1 MHPTL
6 TPEVLQSTDPSGAHA
21 GATMSE
27 DEFMHQL
34 MRLVKAH
41 QVAYNGIQE
50 GNTAWTTGSKSFQG
64 EVMQEKNSYVGDQSD
79 ILKHT
84 NEIEKQFELERV
96 RLEKQ
101 RREQQIEREFE
112 ERQLK
117 EKERIERQRNVVK
130 EIEREAE
137 ERRRREREWLEKQR
151 KKALHLQEMQA
162 KAREEFERRQQLA
175 AQLVQQQREER
186 ENLEKQQEQARLAL
200 EKKRREEEELQKR
213 QQAERQ
219 IEEMKEK
226 EKRKKLEEQRER
238 GRQLMEKQRKEKE
251 LQKKQNIAR
260 EMKEMQRKQ
269 KENEERLWEIVRQ
282 TEARQQKEKDEHLR
296 LQQLAREFE
305 ERKRKE
311 EEALLKTQQ
320 EEEDRKEEALLK
332 IQQEEEDR
340 KEQAKNEAERIRQE
354 GERRQSEEMMRI
366 EAANRIRAMG
376 SGNLL
381 PAMSSRGSSGDNGHA
396 HTFHPEATD
405 FPGRVDFQT
414 SQTLPVDPNVI
425 HFTAAPSTVPSAV
438 PAWVR
443 GPQPWRL
450 PPDPNTNQPEWFE
463 PSTTETPTRILSGC
477 VPEGDC
483 NFSYDQDL
491 LCPHPSDSSR
501 YLQCTPMIG
510 RRGRWTERNCPP
522 TLVFLHA
529 HAACGAQNV
538 DVSNVPFQRQKTAM
552 IPRLP
557 SETEIVRWQEN
568 RVLPPNRAA
577 SMQPAFNTPPPKSIY
592 ETIEAFPEDLLPL
605 IDWSGYPAHYET
617 VGFEG
622 DPSMNPLFPRVV
634 PQFSSPFAKM
644 RDGAGEEGNFFGG
657 VIKPVIKKIAMDQ
670 AESFLDRILS
680 DESTKDDDAADSQEA
695 KEGRAQAFNKP

>member
-1 MHPTL
+1 MVSFRLGTKATSGAADAHNGRVHLLDETSETASNEDEGPVDGSNLQPAHHKYLLASRNSLASTSSRGQADAEHRSVRGRHAEDTSGTNVYENGHDEAVQARISSPKWKAHFIIISSSAHEAYRLAFLSDSAPSTNASRLYRDRGPYSTALQGSMHPTL
-6 TPEVLQSTDPSGAHA
+6 TPEVLQSTDPSGAHP

-186 ENLEKQQEQARLAL
+186 EKLEKQQEQARLAL

-538 DVSNVPFQRQKTAM
+538 
-552 IPRLP
+552 
-557 SETEIVRWQEN
+557 
-568 RVLPPNRAA
+568 
-577 SMQPAFNTPPPKSIY
+577 
-592 ETIEAFPEDLLPL
+592 
-605 IDWSGYPAHYET
+605 
-617 VGFEG
+617 
-622 DPSMNPLFPRVV
+622 
-634 PQFSSPFAKM
+634 SSCRYDFKHAYSCW
-644 RDGAGEEGNFFGG
+644 F
-657 VIKPVIKKIAMDQ
+657 
-670 AESFLDRILS
+670 
-680 DESTKDDDAADSQEA
+680 
-695 KEGRAQAFNKP
+695 